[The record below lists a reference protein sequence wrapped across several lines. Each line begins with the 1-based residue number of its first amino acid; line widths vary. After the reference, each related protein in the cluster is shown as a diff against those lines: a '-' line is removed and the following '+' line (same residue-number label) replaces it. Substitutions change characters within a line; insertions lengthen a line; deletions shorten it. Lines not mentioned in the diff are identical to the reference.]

1 MTAKQ
6 LIEMA
11 QAYAG
16 ISSAELARRLGWS
29 PQLLNKRV
37 KTGKFSAEEWKQI
50 ADALGADFLLGFR
63 FPDGKVIE

>member
-16 ISSAELARRLGWS
+16 LSSAELARRLGWS
-29 PQLLNKRV
+29 PQLLNKRI
-37 KTGKFSAEEWKQI
+37 KTGKFTAEEWKDI
-50 ADALGADFLLGFR
+50 ADALGAELMLGFR
-63 FPDGKVIE
+63 FPDGKEV